1 MEANTIPEISAISLK
16 ADRSEENS
24 IQEEQRKQEAAE
36 ESAVAP
42 PVLELALLGSV
53 GGAFPAAT
61 PTPPASPPPELTDQ
75 KTFSCRYCS
84 RAFTSSQA
92 LGGHQNAHKRER
104 LAKRATADPICTGM
118 ESYYGR
124 QGLSGIIRFPTPGL
138 VHGGPLGIN
147 RHAAIHKPYNVGP
160 AEWHRS
166 MILPHHAGAFARFL
180 PYRDANNV
188 WPRAPVLGVHA
199 PRLEEPAQPDAGLGL
214 TCHGIGGGGPGSRG
228 EKPIEIEQEPKIDL
242 TLRL

>member
-1 MEANTIPEISAISLK
+1 MEVNTIPEISAISLK
-16 ADRSEENS
+16 ADRSEENT
-24 IQEEQRKQEAAE
+24 IQEEQLKQEKAKQSAA
-36 ESAVAP
+36 AP

-53 GGAFPAAT
+53 GGAFPVAA
-61 PTPPASPPPELTDQ
+61 PTPPDSPPPESTDQ

-104 LAKRATADPICTGM
+104 LAKRATAEPICTGI
-118 ESYYGR
+118 ESYYSR
-124 QGLSGIIRFPTPGL
+124 LRFPTPGM

-166 MILPHHAGAFARFL
+166 MILPHHVSGFARFVT
-180 PYRDANNV
+180 YRDANNV
-188 WPRAPVLGVHA
+188 WPRAPVVGVHA
-199 PRLEEPAQPDAGLGL
+199 PRFEEPAQPGVGPGL
-214 TCHGIGGGGPGSRG
+214 TCHEIRGTGPGSKG
-228 EKPIEIEQEPKIDL
+228 EKPIEIEEEPKVDL